1 VDISS
6 TEIRNNIAIN
16 GDYAEMLHPAVAD
29 YIRKNGLY
37 QSKEAAGGG

>member
-6 TEIRNNIAIN
+6 TEIRNRIAEN
-16 GDYAEMLHPAVAD
+16 SDFTKMVHPAVAD

-37 QSKEAAGGG
+37 QSKDTADGQ